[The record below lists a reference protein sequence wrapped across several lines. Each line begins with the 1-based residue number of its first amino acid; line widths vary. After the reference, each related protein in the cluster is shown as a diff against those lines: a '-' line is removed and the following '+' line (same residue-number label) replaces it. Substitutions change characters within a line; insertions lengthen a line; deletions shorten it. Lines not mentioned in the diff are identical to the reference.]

1 MEKNSSIY
9 NNKRFS
15 QRSNNYGDYE
25 RSSVIPEPAARASNL
40 MPYLALMP
48 YSIKNSGEGSKN
60 AWYPDSIKNA
70 LSFKE
75 SSIYGFDSK
84 FKEEIQKFISYMTML
99 NDGKDVSESDKPKVD
114 WLRKN
119 QAPLDQYNEFTNWS
133 QSERQKYK
141 ERFNTMLGNPRG
153 AILQK
158 ALIALKNA
166 EIAAAKYSF
175 PNDDGVKG
183 ARYMSDGAA
192 DSEANQPETKPAAKP
207 TAKPETTP
215 SAESLSGGSAGEQKP
230 QKTYEKFNLSYIPF
244 VKKIKNSN
252 DLLFFATMQAFKI
265 KSGEYKKEN
274 ESVYY
279 NKDNY
284 DRIKKELYKIAN
296 SPYLNEINQLLEG
309 LYQAALDKLKE
320 KVDRKPDDT
329 NKPNDKPA
337 VTTAPP
343 STVNPQDRPGRSTS
357 LTTTNTGNFPEAGKE
372 DLFDVSTF
380 GPEAQEFIRD
390 TVQPIKD
397 MAEKDL
403 TSFKLQGQELIN
415 QSFDKFNS
423 IKNKLYPKEIMTI
436 ETMLNNLQAKYMS
449 AFSETGVS
457 RAGRSFAVVD
467 YRQAAQEALSL
478 FDRRIYLRDP
488 VKIQEKRDKLEK
500 ILNIYQTQFINKH
513 PGDYYIEQY
522 IKPINKEIAFWN
534 ARYSNMTLDKDN
546 NIEMLDI
553 LRPAPRI

>member
-207 TAKPETTP
+207 TAKPEATSSSPAAKEREQISVKPEKPSFNYDYIQSIKAIKKANDLVYHAAKKALGLKGVKDIDSYYTKENYKTIAEEITKIADSPYMNKLNSSLKGLKGKALDVLFNKTGLDVADTSNVTETSTP
-215 SAESLSGGSAGEQKP
+215 AAETAGSMKVTRGQDGEQQVSSP
-230 QKTYEKFNLSYIPF
+230 VETEAGNE
-244 VKKIKNSN
+244 VKR
-252 DLLFFATMQAFKI
+252 LLEVAKRL
-265 KSGEYKKEN
+265 
-274 ESVYY
+274 
-279 NKDNY
+279 DN
-284 DRIKKELYKIAN
+284 
-296 SPYLNEINQLLEG
+296 NQLKRLWRDMLVNINILLRDPQIDSLERVEFD
-309 LYQAALDKLKE
+309 QAILDIQARYSLAFNPEGGQQLASGSFVVNTPEALERILLSALE
-320 KVDRKPDDT
+320 V
-329 NKPNDKPA
+329 ND
-337 VTTAPP
+337 VTTANDA
-343 STVNPQDRPGRSTS
+343 V
-357 LTTTNTGNFPEAGKE
+357 
-372 DLFDVSTF
+372 
-380 GPEAQEFIRD
+380 
-390 TVQPIKD
+390 
-397 MAEKDL
+397 
-403 TSFKLQGQELIN
+403 FKLKIIFSDNPRYEPYQQL
-415 QSFDKFNS
+415 
-423 IKNKLYPKEIMTI
+423 KNRLK
-436 ETMLNNLQAKYMS
+436 
-449 AFSETGVS
+449 
-457 RAGRSFAVVD
+457 
-467 YRQAAQEALSL
+467 
-478 FDRRIYLRDP
+478 
-488 VKIQEKRDKLEK
+488 VKI
-500 ILNIYQTQFINKH
+500 N
-513 PGDYYIEQY
+513 
-522 IKPINKEIAFWN
+522 
-534 ARYSNMTLDKDN
+534 RYNFQKDN
-546 NIEMLDI
+546 KVNNFK
-553 LRPAPRI
+553 